1 MGIYTRDQIQYANML
16 QNALQNRAR
25 AIEREG
31 DNIRGRGQMWGSAL
45 NTAGNTIKDA
55 AFSIASYKHGDEQAQ
70 LQRDFQAEQAALRN
84 KEAMERQ
91 AAQEQFQ
98 AQQNELNRAQNAEQ
112 NALNRKNAMEIAA
125 MNKQDTSEER
135 LLNLERAKKI
145 LESKRA
151 DLDLDPNNK
160 KLIDDYNEAA
170 WTANKWGSK
179 FDDYTPIEY
188 KSFDNLGRDNATLEN
203 WIKSELDK
211 KTPWTDERR
220 DAVFD
225 ALGEIGDQKIK
236 DTLMKDIISKGNTVE
251 ESKKSDNAIIS
262 KFNKMDYAHQVQYIE
277 NNPNTAKRLKLKA
290 R

>member
-1 MGIYTRDQIQYANML
+1 MGIYTRDQIQYANMI

-25 AIEREG
+25 DIERKYDALAKRGEMYG
-31 DNIRGRGQMWGSAL
+31 NAARNI
-45 NTAGNTIKDA
+45 GNTISDA
-55 AFSIASYKHGDEQAQ
+55 FMKYATYADNQEAAQA
-70 LQRDFQAEQAALRN
+70 QRDFQASEALKRAKEQKEAQEAQRKFQEEQAT
-84 KEAMERQ
+84 
-91 AAQEQFQ
+91 
-98 AQQNELNRAQNAEQ
+98 LNRAQTAEE

-160 KLIDDYNEAA
+160 KLIDAYNEAA

-236 DTLMKDIISKGNTVE
+236 DTLMKDIIGKGNTVE
-251 ESKKSDNAIIS
+251 EDKKSNNAIIS
-262 KFNKMDYAHQVQYIE
+262 RFNKMTYAEQVKFIG

>member
-1 MGIYTRDQIQYANML
+1 MGIYTRDQIQYANMI

-25 AIEREG
+25 DIERKYDALAKRGEMYG
-31 DNIRGRGQMWGSAL
+31 NAARNI
-45 NTAGNTIKDA
+45 GNTISDA
-55 AFSIASYKHGDEQAQ
+55 FMKYATYADNQEAAQA
-70 LQRDFQAEQAALRN
+70 QRDFQASEALKR
-84 KEAMERQ
+84 
-91 AAQEQFQ
+91 AQEQKEAQEAQRKFQ
-98 AQQNELNRAQNAEQ
+98 EEQATLNRAQTAEE

-160 KLIDDYNEAA
+160 KLIDAYNEAA

-236 DTLMKDIISKGNTVE
+236 DTLMKDIIGKGNTVE
-251 ESKKSDNAIIS
+251 EDKKSNNAIIS
-262 KFNKMDYAHQVQYIE
+262 RFNKMTYAEQVKFIG

>member
-1 MGIYTRDQIQYANML
+1 MGIYTRDQIQYANMI
-16 QNALQNRAR
+16 QNAMQNRAR

-31 DNIRGRGQMWGSAL
+31 DRTAQTGAIWGGAVKDIGNQISDIAMKYGSYQMD
-45 NTAGNTIKDA
+45 TDKM
-55 AFSIASYKHGDEQAQ
+55 KMQQ
-70 LQRDFQAEQAALRN
+70 DFQASEALKRAAEQKAAQDAQRKFQEEQAAL
-84 KEAMERQ
+84 
-91 AAQEQFQ
+91 
-98 AQQNELNRAQNAEQ
+98 NRAQTAEE

-135 LLNLERAKKI
+135 LFNLERAKKI

-160 KLIDDYNEAA
+160 KLIDAYNEAA

-188 KSFDNLGRDNATLEN
+188 KSFENLGRDNATLEN

-211 KTPWTDERR
+211 NTPWTDERR

-236 DTLMKDIISKGNTVE
+236 DTLIKDIIGKGNTVE
-251 ESKKSDNAIIS
+251 ENKKSDNAITS
-262 KFNKMDYAHQVQYIE
+262 RFNKMTYAEQVKYIG